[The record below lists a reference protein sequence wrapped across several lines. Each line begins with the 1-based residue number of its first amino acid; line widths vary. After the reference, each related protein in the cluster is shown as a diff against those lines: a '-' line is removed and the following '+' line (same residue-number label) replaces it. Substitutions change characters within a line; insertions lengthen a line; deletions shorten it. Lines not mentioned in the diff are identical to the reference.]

1 MFNKETEY
9 AIRGLVYIQVQN
21 SVGRRPGITE
31 IAEEIAAPHFYTGKI
46 LQRLVKLGFVE
57 SLKGKGGGFG
67 FNPQKPELSL
77 KTVVTAIEGT
87 NLFEGC
93 GIGLKECNH
102 EKPCPIHNKF
112 APIRDSLEKL
122 VSEETIQSL
131 AIKVNEGNPALMIYL
146 K

>member
-21 SVGRRPGITE
+21 SVGRRPGIAE

-87 NLFEGC
+87 QLFEGC

-112 APIRDSLEKL
+112 APIRDSLEEL

-131 AIKVNEGNPALMIYL
+131 AIKVSAGNPSLMIYL

>member
-67 FNPQKPELSL
+67 FNTDLPDLPL
-77 KTVVTAIEGT
+77 KSIITAIEGN
-87 NLFEGC
+87 NLFTGC
-93 GIGLKECNH
+93 GIGLKECSPEN
-102 EKPCPIHNKF
+102 PCPMHEKF
-112 APIRDSLEKL
+112 APIRKSIEKL
-122 VSEETIQSL
+122 VEDETIQSL
-131 AIKVNEGNPALMIYL
+131 AANVSSGKETILGRL